1 MTTKTTASKLLIK
14 PNTTVWTS
22 HPEHL
27 VLIGDLPE
35 GARAVGDLDGATTA
49 LFFTDSLASLR
60 ESLASCGDRLQE
72 PAFVW
77 FLYPKGGKADFNRD
91 TLWPVVAEHG
101 VRPITQVAVDET
113 WSALRFRP
121 LKESEAQFTGG
132 KPA

>member
-1 MTTKTTASKLLIK
+1 MTTKTIASKLLIK
-14 PNTTVWTS
+14 PNTTVWSS

-27 VLIGDLPE
+27 NLIGELPD
-35 GARAVGDLDGATTA
+35 GARAVSDLEGAATA

-60 ESLASCGDRLQE
+60 ETVAVYGDRLKE
-72 PAFVW
+72 PEFVW
-77 FLYPKGGKADFNRD
+77 FLYPKGGKADINRD
-91 TLWPVVAEHG
+91 SLWPVVAEHG

-121 LKESEAQFTGG
+121 LKEGEAQLTGG